1 MAQTPSAGT
10 SPGAHLRRAFSW
22 NLGKV
27 VPSPRELE
35 ALARDGISDP
45 TVARWAAWRRSLLL
59 VAFVATAAAFALA
72 VLDEVEAG
80 FGELTAFGAALE
92 VAGLVAVGSLP
103 AACLA
108 GLRKWTR
115 PAHASGALA
124 AAWLVA
130 FALPFV
136 EALLPVGWLYHLE
149 EPHAVADAAA
159 HAGAVAPGLVEGLP
173 LEKLE
178 ALRGLAL
185 DFVVSGSAYLA
196 LLPAVLSLIPGAMNG
211 CLRVKSLL
219 PAAAL
224 PGWLLVCAAP
234 LFLLFWVVLLVVV
247 NQAAQSPLLVVG
259 MLLWAGSPLLY
270 ALRARTFVQPRLTP
284 EAVAGITAVKRAVA
298 VTGLAGVGLLLA
310 FATLERVAG
319 LRLIGFDEAAAMST
333 RIDHLVEDDLLTLE
347 DVGDAFESSTSFLY
361 ALDLSSF
368 RFVVDF
374 LAKLLVVTAAF
385 AHLVLRAT
393 LSAWRTERS
402 LRARPEASA
411 HDASA
416 AAACAAL
423 GRPAEAT

>member
-402 LRARPEASA
+402 LRVRPEASA
-411 HDASA
+411 HDAAA